1 MISNETIQ
9 AMVNRIVERF
19 QPERVVLF
27 GSYARGEATED
38 SDVDL
43 LVEVE
48 TDPRPNRRGNPIH
61 HLLAEEFRVPTD
73 VIIRTVEQVRKY
85 RDARYSL
92 THEAFTE
99 GKVLYERKGN

>member
-1 MISNETIQ
+1 MISQEKIQ

-19 QPERVVLF
+19 HPERIVLF

-48 TDPRPNRRGNPIH
+48 TDPRPNGMGNPIDRM
-61 HLLAEEFRVPTD
+61 LAEEFRVPTD
-73 VIIRTVEQVRKY
+73 VIIGTREQVRKY
-85 RDARYSL
+85 KDNPYSL
-92 THEAFTE
+92 IHFAFAE
-99 GKVLYERKGN
+99 GRVLYEKRAE